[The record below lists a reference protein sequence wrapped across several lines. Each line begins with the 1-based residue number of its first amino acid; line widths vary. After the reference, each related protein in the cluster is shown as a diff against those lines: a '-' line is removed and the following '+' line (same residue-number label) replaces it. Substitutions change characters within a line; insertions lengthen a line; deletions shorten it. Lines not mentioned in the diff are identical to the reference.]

1 MPIRPDRITNLEHW
15 PGRRQAQD
23 REAGDAEGEAD
34 WQRRTLAEPPYRSRS
49 DGALHHHRGDTELPP
64 W

>member
-1 MPIRPDRITNLEHW
+1 MTSLEHRS
-15 PGRRQAQD
+15 GRRQAQD

-34 WQRRTLAEPPYRSRS
+34 EQRRTLAEALYRSRS
-49 DGALHHHRGDTELPP
+49 DGALHHHHGDTELPP